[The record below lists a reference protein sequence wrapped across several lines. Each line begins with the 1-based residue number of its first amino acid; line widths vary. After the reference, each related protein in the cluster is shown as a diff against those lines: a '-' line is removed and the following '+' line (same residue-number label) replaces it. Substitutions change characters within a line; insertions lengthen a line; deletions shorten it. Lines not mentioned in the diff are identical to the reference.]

1 VPRAAYGAA
10 MALLSSIF
18 RNVAITGRTD
28 QVIDWCADRQGG
40 RWAQQTVRKAFPPPR
55 AAPPPRRDSAVQLR
69 ELDDLHTRG
78 LVSDAEYAQLLKR
91 VWA

>member
-1 VPRAAYGAA
+1 

-40 RWAQQTVRKAFPPPR
+40 RWAQQTVRNAFPPPR
-55 AAPPPRRDSAVQLR
+55 PARAPAPAARPDSAAQLR
-69 ELDDLHTRG
+69 ALEDLHARG
-78 LVSDAEYAQLLKR
+78 VVSDDEYAQLLKR